1 MDNAIFFSLS
11 LSHTVEIKMIL
22 KSNKREDKE
31 TRI

>member
-1 MDNAIFFSLS
+1 MDNAIFFS